1 MIKQNKTAICYSVP
15 KIDFSGSSYV
25 PFPQVTFY
33 RSISCVLLIDKRNK
47 AAKTALNLK
56 EMPYSHKKKLLKG
69 KEKNI
74 APAKTNVP
82 IS

>member
-1 MIKQNKTAICYSVP
+1 M
-15 KIDFSGSSYV
+15 
-25 PFPQVTFY
+25 
-33 RSISCVLLIDKRNK
+33 K